1 MGPTVIPPSNDPR
14 EQPPRPH
21 SAAVVS
27 SSAQSQSHQQNGNG
41 SKRTLSAS
49 TAVAAE
55 RSETDLYNV
64 PNLMP
69 ALFSSDN
76 DNGIDLEKTM
86 GELSLEE
93 LKNEVRNLRSYVK
106 HDLRKK
112 VEEQMLNDLSGH
124 ETVQYIKAVE
134 DERDHYRK
142 QVSNLFFPPCHVSLL
157 RSFECVP
164 RPFLA
169 FCLIASHT
177 RSNHPTK
184 TSTS

>member
-1 MGPTVIPPSNDPR
+1 MTQENSLR
-14 EQPPRPH
+14 ARTRQL
-21 SAAVVS
+21 SSAVV
-27 SSAQSQSHQQNGNG
+27 QSQSHQQNGNG

-93 LKNEVRNLRSYVK
+93 LNEVRNLRSYVK

-134 DERDHYRK
+134 DERDPLPEAGK
-142 QVSNLFFPPCHVSLL
+142 
-157 RSFECVP
+157 
-164 RPFLA
+164 
-169 FCLIASHT
+169 
-177 RSNHPTK
+177 
-184 TSTS
+184 